1 MISFFKSIW
10 PTTIPANFK
19 DSDEI
24 SVLRERILQSFSLI
38 ALGIGLIVLVLV
50 VPTFFQLQRW
60 GVIGVYSSSLLGLFA
75 VSFIRRLPY
84 LIRGLVVLI
93 VVYTIS
99 LGSLLIYG
107 LSGNGPLL
115 LTGFVALSA
124 IILGERPG
132 TASGIITFGTMAV
145 SGYLMLNNIH
155 PLPPIE
161 TQSNVPSLFDWIN
174 HTLIVT
180 LIAAIF
186 NISLSVL
193 VRGLRNA
200 LAEQKQI
207 GTALAQERNLLEE
220 RVSERTIELERRAFE
235 IETASKFA
243 RDISQIND
251 LDELL
256 ERAVDM
262 IQSEYHLYHA
272 GVYLTESHHEYA
284 TLHRGSG
291 EAGRTM
297 VAMDHRIPLSDAQ
310 PVALAI
316 VKNEVR
322 LTQDVLNDPLFVR
335 NPLLAETRAQVAIPL
350 VADGQVIGAVD
361 AQSNIRRFFKP
372 NDVRSLQ
379 VTTDQLAV
387 AIQKALVVQQLSSAL
402 TEMNETHLRESREAW
417 QGFHRAARRN
427 FSYRIRQGKVES
439 GPISLADNSEA
450 IETGKAAIQKF
461 TDSQSG
467 FPYTLITIPIKSRDL
482 MLGSLKLR
490 FNSGQLSSNIID
502 LLESVASRLALAIEN
517 ARLIEENQMKAARDQ
532 TVGDISAKVRA
543 ETDIDKVML
552 LVAAELGRSLG
563 VSDVIV
569 QLREYER

>member
-1 MISFFKSIW
+1 MKNFLRASW
-10 PTTIPANFK
+10 PFNIPNHLK
-19 DSDEI
+19 TGDEI

-38 ALGIGLIVLVLV
+38 ALGIGIGVLVLV
-50 VPTFFQLQRW
+50 VPNFILLQRW
-60 GVIGVYSSSLLGLFA
+60 GLIGVYSGCLVALLA
-75 VSFIRRLPY
+75 VSFIRRIPY

-93 VVYTIS
+93 VIYTIA

-115 LTGFVALSA
+115 LTGFVALAA

-132 TASGIITFGTMAV
+132 TVAGILTFATMTA
-145 SGYLMLNNIH
+145 SGYLLLNNIH

-161 TQSNVPSLFDWIN
+161 TQSNVANLSDWIN

-180 LIAAIF
+180 LLAAVF

-193 VRGLRNA
+193 VKGLRNA

-207 GTALAQERNLLEE
+207 GMALAQERNLLEE
-220 RVSERTIELERRAFE
+220 RVSERTVELERRAYE
-235 IETASKFA
+235 LETASKFA

-256 ERAVDM
+256 ERAVDL

-272 GVYLTESHHEYA
+272 GVYLTEAHREYA
-284 TLHRGSG
+284 SLRRGSG

-297 VAMDHRIPLSDAQ
+297 VAMDFRVPLSDAQ

-335 NPLLAETRAQVAIPL
+335 NPLLAETRAQLAIPL
-350 VADGQVIGAVD
+350 VADGKVIGVLD

-372 NDVRSLQ
+372 NDIRSLEI
-379 VTTDQLAV
+379 TADQLAV
-387 AIQKALVVQQLSSAL
+387 AIEKALIVQQFSSAL
-402 TEMNETHLRESREAW
+402 AEMRENTNQTTRADW
-417 QGFHRAARRN
+417 QRFHRSVRRN
-427 FSYRIRQGKVES
+427 FSYQIRQGKVES
-439 GPISLADNSEA
+439 GPPAFIEHSEA
-450 IETGKAAIQKF
+450 FETGKAVIQKLM
-461 TDSQSG
+461 DPQSG
-467 FPYTLITIPIKSRDL
+467 FPYTLIALPIKSRDL
-482 MLGSLKLR
+482 VLGSLNLR
-490 FNSGQLSSNIID
+490 FNSGQISSNIID
-502 LLESVASRLALAIEN
+502 LLDSVANRLALAIEN

-543 ETDIDKVML
+543 EADIDKVMRI
-552 LVAAELGRSLG
+552 VATELGRSLG

-569 QLREYER
+569 QLRESER

>member
-1 MISFFKSIW
+1 MKNFLNSIW
-10 PTTIPANFK
+10 PFTIPNHLK
-19 DSDEI
+19 GGDEI

-38 ALGIGLIVLVLV
+38 ASGIGIGVLVLL
-50 VPTFFQLQRW
+50 VPNFIQLQRW
-60 GVIGVYSSSLLGLFA
+60 GLIGVYSGCLVALLVVA
-75 VSFIRRLPY
+75 FIRRIPY

-115 LTGFVALSA
+115 LTGFAALAA

-132 TASGIITFGTMAV
+132 TVAGILTFATMSASL
-145 SGYLMLNNIH
+145 YLILNNIH

-161 TQSNVPSLFDWIN
+161 TQSNATLSDWIN

-180 LIAAIF
+180 LLAAVF

-193 VRGLRNA
+193 VKGLRNA

-207 GTALAQERNLLEE
+207 GMALALERNLLEE
-220 RVSERTIELERRAFE
+220 RVTERTGDLERRAYE
-235 IETASKFA
+235 LETVSKFA

-251 LDELL
+251 FDELL
-256 ERAVDM
+256 ERAVDL

-272 GVYLTESHHEYA
+272 GIYLTEAHREFAS
-284 TLHRGSG
+284 LRRGSG

-297 VAMDHRIPLSDAQ
+297 VAMDFRVPLSDAQ
-310 PVALAI
+310 PVAVAI

-335 NPLLAETRAQVAIPL
+335 NPLLAETRAQLAIPL
-350 VADGQVIGAVD
+350 VADGKVIGALD

-372 NDVRSLQ
+372 NDIRSLEI
-379 VTTDQLAV
+379 TADQLAV
-387 AIQKALVVQQLSSAL
+387 AIAKALIVQQLSSAL
-402 TEMNETHLRESREAW
+402 AEMRESTNQATREDW
-417 QGFHRAARRN
+417 QKFHRSVRRN
-427 FSYRIRQGKVES
+427 FSYQIRQGKVES
-439 GPISLADNSEA
+439 GLTALIEHSEA
-450 IETGKAAIQKF
+450 YETGKAVIQKL
-461 TDSQSG
+461 TDAQSG
-467 FPYTLITIPIKSRDL
+467 FPYTLISLPIKSRDL
-482 MLGSLKLR
+482 VLGSLNLR
-490 FNSGQLSSNIID
+490 FNSGQISSNIIE
-502 LLESVASRLALAIEN
+502 LLDSVANRLALAIEN

-543 ETDIDKVML
+543 EADIDKVMRI
-552 LVAAELGRSLG
+552 VATELGRSLG

-569 QLREYER
+569 QLRESEG